1 MAQREGRVLSPL
13 LVLWDMSGE
22 RVSQGE
28 RCLEDGEDQEVCES
42 SRCSAT
48 VGTQGERAARCPEW

>member
-1 MAQREGRVLSPL
+1 M
-13 LVLWDMSGE
+13 
-22 RVSQGE
+22 SQGE
-28 RCLEDGEDQEVCES
+28 RCLEDGEDQKVCES